1 MTTRNV
7 RIVRLAAPL
16 ILSMAGCTGSD
27 QSPQAP
33 AATDAGGCAWP
44 AFMDAVAAAPGNHRV
59 LLENDRV
66 RVLEVTVNPG
76 EREPLHAH
84 CLPGVEYAMSGG
96 KYRTYDRPGQ
106 IAIGRPGPA
115 RIVSDDIVVR
125 TCATILV

>member
-33 AATDAGGCAWP
+33 AATDAGGCGWS

-84 CLPGVEYAMSGG
+84 CLPGVEYAMSGASIG
-96 KYRTYDRPGQ
+96 TMAARANCYRKARTRPNRFQ
-106 IAIGRPGPA
+106 
-115 RIVSDDIVVR
+115 
-125 TCATILV
+125 